1 MDTMDILSTEVVT
14 SLIIFSAI
22 SMSVRSITAFSKTL
36 SKLRPKLKEI
46 ERRLDHIHAGMDSH
60 QSKLAGLSESVSP
73 LQQQESRLQSYYN
86 EIRRLDL
93 KSEREMVVSEQNKKD
108 KKELEIRRKN
118 LEGI

>member
-1 MDTMDILSTEVVT
+1 MDILSTEVVT
-14 SLIIFSAI
+14 GLIIFSAI

-36 SKLRPKLKEI
+36 SQLRPKLTEI
-46 ERRLDHIHAGMDSH
+46 NRRLDRIHDGMESH
-60 QSKLAGLSESVSP
+60 QSNLSGLSESVSP

-93 KSEREMVVSEQNKKD
+93 KLEQETVVSEQNKKD
-108 KKELEIRRKN
+108 KKELEIRRKR